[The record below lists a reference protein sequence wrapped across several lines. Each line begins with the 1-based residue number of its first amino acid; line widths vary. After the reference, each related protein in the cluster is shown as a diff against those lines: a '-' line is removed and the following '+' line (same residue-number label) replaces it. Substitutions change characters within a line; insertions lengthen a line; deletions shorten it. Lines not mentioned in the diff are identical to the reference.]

1 MKIEDELQMSHF
13 KSEMQKA
20 HLNIL
25 FTASWLRS
33 RMLPRFKAFGISNE
47 QFNVLRILRG
57 QNPKSLCVRDIKER
71 MIDRN
76 SNTTRIIDKLLEKEY
91 VSKQTSERDKR
102 EIEVYISEKG
112 LALLK
117 EIDDDF
123 EKDNP
128 HLAGLSASEAQLL
141 NALLDKLR
149 DTP

>member
-13 KSEMQKA
+13 KSELQKA
-20 HLNIL
+20 HLNVL

-33 RMLPRFKAFGISNE
+33 RLLPRFKAFGVSNE

-57 QNPKSLCVRDIKER
+57 QAPKSLCVRDIRDR

-91 VSKQTSERDKR
+91 VSKKTSQRDKR

-117 EIDDDF
+117 AIDEDF
-123 EKDNP
+123 ERDDP
-128 HLAGLSASEAQLL
+128 HLAGLSVSEAQLL
-141 NALLDKLR
+141 NALLDKMR
-149 DTP
+149 DSF